1 VRPVVK
7 LQIVKLQI
15 ARHGAGAQKTG
26 GISEARNNNDSNDN
40 EMGSPRICTCHDRLP
55 RCMPQEGPASAAA
68 SAAIRSTCSH
78 RLVVGEP
85 E

>member
-26 GISEARNNNDSNDN
+26 GISEARNNGNNEND
-40 EMGSPRICTCHDRLP
+40 EMAYARIRTRHDHVLGRL
-55 RCMPQEGPASAAA
+55 RKEGRPAAA
-68 SAAIRSTCSH
+68 PPPTRTHRSPS
-78 RLVVGEP
+78 LVVGESA
-85 E
+85 